1 MKISKK
7 EEYLKNKD
15 KKLMRIIELNGHIK
29 FKPNKDNQF
38 NILAEIVISQFISTL
53 AANSIISKIKKYFN
67 TDHLKEEHFQGLKIE
82 DIKNLGLSHNKAR
95 SLKEL
100 SELFINKQ
108 FQNLA
113 DLDSLELHKKLQA
126 VFGIGPWTIN
136 MFEIFCIGNLNV
148 FSSKDAG
155 LRKAM
160 NISGMVEINSEWESY
175 DKYADRWSPYKTIAS
190 LHLWKTVD

>member
-1 MKISKK
+1 MNFSKK

-15 KKLMRIIELNGHIK
+15 KKLMKIIDLNGHIK
-29 FKPNKDNQF
+29 FRPNRDNQF
-38 NILAEIVISQFISTL
+38 DILAEIVISQFISTL
-53 AANSIISKIKKYFN
+53 AAKSIISKIKKYFN
-67 TDHLKEEHFQGLKIE
+67 TDHLKEEHFQELTIE
-82 DIKNLGLSHNKAR
+82 DIKNLGLSLNKAR
-95 SLKEL
+95 SLNEL

-113 DLDSLELHKKLQA
+113 DLDSSELDKKLQT
-126 VFGIGPWTIN
+126 VFGIGPWTVS

-160 NISGMVEINSEWESY
+160 NISGMVEINSEWEKY
-175 DKYADRWSPYKTIAS
+175 DKYADKWSPYKTIAS

>member
-67 TDHLKEEHFQGLKIE
+67 TDHLKEEHFQELSIE
-82 DIKNLGLSHNKAR
+82 DIKNLGLSLNKAR

-100 SELFINKQ
+100 SDLFINKQ

-113 DLDSLELHKKLQA
+113 DLDRDIFLKKIAFLHWENNELDSFENKKYLCNLLEKSN
-126 VFGIGPWTIN
+126 P
-136 MFEIFCIGNLNV
+136 LN
-148 FSSKDAG
+148 
-155 LRKAM
+155 
-160 NISGMVEINSEWESY
+160 NNNNN
-175 DKYADRWSPYKTIAS
+175 
-190 LHLWKTVD
+190 